1 MLPFVTH
8 CFELCWKFSFSFIS
22 TGRLVSLHIFS
33 LSLHSA
39 WLSTGFFYPQ
49 PPCQKM
55 VLYWRCYHLVCVQSL
70 SHVQIFATHLAPLF
84 MKSSRQEYGSGLP
97 FQRIFPSQGS
107 NLCIHE
113 SPALASRFFTTAQ
126 LGEPHC
132 LLGAPGGS
140 DNKESACIVGD
151 LGSIPVPGRS
161 SGEVNGNPLL
171 YSCLENLMDMGS
183 QRVGHNWATSLSLSP
198 QNCQDIS
205 WLNLTPWRRWQLVPV
220 LCNELL
226 SISPH
231 LPSYKP
237 LSNPQ
242 CRQ

>member
-1 MLPFVTH
+1 M
-8 CFELCWKFSFSFIS
+8 
-22 TGRLVSLHIFS
+22 
-33 LSLHSA
+33 A
-39 WLSTGFFYPQ
+39 
-49 PPCQKM
+49 
-55 VLYWRCYHLVCVQSL
+55 LYWRCYHLVCVQSL

-161 SGEVNGNPLL
+161 SGEVNGNPLQ
-171 YSCLENLMDMGS
+171 YCCLGNPVDRGAWQATVHGITKS
-183 QRVGHNWATSLSLSP
+183 QT
-198 QNCQDIS
+198 Q
-205 WLNLTPWRRWQLVPV
+205 
-220 LCNELL
+220 
-226 SISPH
+226 
-231 LPSYKP
+231 
-237 LSNPQ
+237 LSNFHFHFHFYSYIAG
-242 CRQ
+242 RVFTI